1 MILACENLNVIIQPN
16 RCCYYSR
23 TSRKRPPKMR
33 RLIGRLRESNC
44 RGVSFEKKS
53 GHIYFKEENLLHAI
67 SKLRYVQFH
76 VVSKVLRIF

>member
-33 RLIGRLRESNC
+33 RLIGR
-44 RGVSFEKKS
+44 RGVSFEKS
-53 GHIYFKEENLLHAI
+53 GNTYFKKENLLHAI